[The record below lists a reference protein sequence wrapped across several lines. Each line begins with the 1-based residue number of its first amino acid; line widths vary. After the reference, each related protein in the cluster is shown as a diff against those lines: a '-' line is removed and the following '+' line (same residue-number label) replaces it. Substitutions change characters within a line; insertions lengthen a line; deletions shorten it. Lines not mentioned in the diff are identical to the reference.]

1 MIKANDYQP
10 QEVKRVY
17 NRRSWIYSKT
27 VAPME
32 WEYHLQALD
41 QARIQPGE
49 KVLEVAVGPGL
60 TLLEIARRVGADTMV
75 YGIDIST
82 SMLHLTEQRLR
93 TNGFSQFQLKEGNA
107 QWLPFED
114 EAFDVLYNGYM
125 LDLIPEKDMSG
136 ILTEFRRVLRPDGRM
151 ILLNMSKLNHQVRI
165 FREKLYQWLPPTL
178 VLYVMGGCR
187 PVLMQDPVRNAG
199 FIQVQRMYIDGKA
212 PSEIVLATKPIG
224 ETAIEYAREI
234 NKQ

>member
-41 QARIQPGE
+41 QARIQAGE

-60 TLLEIARRVGADTMV
+60 TLLELARRVGKDTMI
-75 YGIDIST
+75 YGMDIST
-82 SMLHLTEQRLR
+82 TMLRLTEQRLR
-93 TNGFSQFQLKEGNA
+93 TNGFSRFQLKEGNA
-107 QWLPFED
+107 QQLPFED
-114 EAFDVLYNGYM
+114 NVFDVLYNGYM
-125 LDLIPEKDMSG
+125 LDLIPEQDMLS
-136 ILTEFRRVLRPDGRM
+136 ILAEFHRVLRPEGRM
-151 ILLNMSKLNHQVRI
+151 VLLNMSKPNREAVI
-165 FREKLYQWLPPTL
+165 FREKLYKWLPPTL

-187 PVLMQDPVRNAG
+187 PVLMEEPTRNAG
-199 FIQVQRMYIDGKA
+199 FIDAQRTYMGGKA
-212 PSEIVLATKPIG
+212 PSEIILATKAFDKNNQVAKL
-224 ETAIEYAREI
+224 E
-234 NKQ
+234 NKP